1 MGVHDGSILSV
12 TLNSIKINA
21 CSFAE
26 VLRGDMQGSLY
37 IDDYIICYKSKI
49 MNSIERKLKLCLH
62 KIKKN
67 EPMRMASI
75 FKS

>member
-1 MGVHDGSILSV
+1 M
-12 TLNSIKINA
+12 TLNSIKINE

-26 VLRGDMQGSLY
+26 VLRGGMQGSLY
-37 IDDYIICYKSKI
+37 IDDHIIYYKSKI
-49 MNSIERKLKLCLH
+49 MNSIERQLQLCLH

-67 EPMRMASI
+67 EPIRKASI